1 MKSMLD
7 KKFILSF
14 FLIFVTGLLFSQT
27 EKEKENEIENVVIQ
41 GVKKYKN
48 KKENPAYAIMREVWK
63 KKKANGLLLHKDYK
77 YKTYE
82 KIDFRLDNIDSS
94 FTKKKAFRGMDS
106 IIFKYN
112 DSSEIAGKAV
122 LPIFITESIFETYG
136 KNDPKKERK
145 DLLATR
151 LSGLKNNQIV
161 SKTIQNMY
169 KDINIYD
176 NTINYL
182 NIGFVSPVSTDGF
195 GVFDYNITDTIEVN
209 TVRSYEIRFT
219 PKNPEALALKGRL
232 YISMDKYNV
241 MKVEMETNKK
251 ININFVKNIS
261 TDLEFDNPDDSTFIP
276 TRNETTLYLVT
287 NDRDKAKSIMA
298 RRVANYSDYEFDKG
312 ITDEFLNKI
321 VIPED
326 EMVAKDEEYWQ
337 TNRTEALTESDQ
349 NIYKMYDE
357 LADNPKYKKIV
368 KIVEIGNTGY
378 FNIGHGIDIGN
389 IFQSFGYNDI
399 EGVRLRTGFR
409 TYYGK
414 HDMWRI
420 QAYTAYGF
428 RDQKWKFGG
437 EAKYMF
443 NKTNRFMVGAGYRKD
458 VLQLGV
464 QLTTDEGIM
473 TRSFASSSVLNSGE
487 TTSMSSVNQTNIFT
501 SIEPWKNFQIRL
513 DATTQ
518 NIKSA
523 DSNLFNIN
531 YYRQGVL
538 RNDLNDTRFTATI
551 IARPGIKFST
561 YGVDRYEMTAL
572 ATNPS
577 IILKYTKGVGGVF
590 NSDFNYNKL
599 QFYYYQP
606 FILGNWGR
614 LFTNIEVG
622 KNFDALPLALQN
634 VLPANQSYGLVRGV
648 FSLMNYYEFTA
659 DTYAVMFLEH
669 HFNGKIL
676 SQIPLIKKLK
686 LREVAFF
693 RSGIGSLKDET
704 IRMNAGNINLSAPNK
719 PYYEYGFG
727 IENIGWGNFR
737 LLRLD
742 FNWRGNYL
750 NHNTTATSEVRKFG
764 VQFGF
769 QMNF

>member
-1 MKSMLD
+1 MLD

-27 EKEKENEIENVVIQ
+27 EKENEIENVVIQ

-63 KKKANGLLLHKDYK
+63 KKKSNGLLLHKDYK

-82 KIDFRLDNIDSS
+82 KIDFRLDNIDSA
-94 FTKKKAFRGMDS
+94 FTKKRAFKGMDS
-106 IIFKYN
+106 ILFKYN

-136 KNDPKKERK
+136 KNNPKKERK

-169 KDINIYD
+169 QDINIYN

-219 PKNPEALALKGRL
+219 PKNPDALALKGRL

-251 ININFVKNIS
+251 ININFVKSIS

-287 NDRDKAKSIMA
+287 NDREKAKSIMA

-326 EMVAKDEEYWQ
+326 EMVAKDENYWQ

-368 KIVEIGNTGY
+368 KIIEVGNTGY
-378 FNIGHGIDIGN
+378 FPVGHGIDIGN

-414 HDMWRI
+414 HDMWRV

-443 NKTNRFMVGAGYRKD
+443 NKTNRFMIGAGYRKD

-473 TRSFASSSVLNSGE
+473 TRSFASSSVLNSGA

-501 SIEPWKNFQIRL
+501 GIEPWKNFQIRL

-523 DSNLFNIN
+523 DSNLFNID
-531 YYRQGVL
+531 YYRNGVL
-538 RNDLNDTRFTATI
+538 RTDLNDTRFTATI

-572 ATNPS
+572 ANNPT

-606 FILGNWGR
+606 VILGNWGR
-614 LFTNIEVG
+614 LFANVEVG
-622 KNFDALPLALQN
+622 KNFDSLPLALQN
-634 VLPANQSYGLVRGV
+634 VMPANQSYGLVRGV
-648 FSLMNYYEFTA
+648 FSLMNYYEFVA
-659 DTYAVMFLEH
+659 DSYAVLFLEH

-693 RSGIGSLKDET
+693 RSGIGSLKQGT
-704 IRMNAGNINLSAPNK
+704 INMNAGNMNLSAPEK

-750 NHNTTATSEVRKFG
+750 NHNVGNSTSDIRKFG